1 MALEPYH
8 DISGVILVG
17 GKSQRMGQDKA
28 LLPIQGKL
36 MIERA
41 LDLFQQHFRQVFLVG
56 DRPERFGSY
65 QFPVVPDLFPG
76 SSLGGLYTGLYQAAH
91 EYVFVSSC
99 DMPFPSAGILRH
111 ICDQRHTCDA
121 VIPCSNHGPEPL
133 FACYAKTCLPTL
145 LTQLQQHQLSI
156 RQACSQLRTTLVPYA
171 DLSQYDRNETA
182 FLNLNT
188 PEELARAQDR

>member
-1 MALEPYH
+1 MALELYH

-28 LLPIQGKL
+28 LLPIQGKP

-41 LDLFQQHFRQVFLVG
+41 LDLFQQHFHQVFLVG
-56 DRPERFGSY
+56 DRPERFHPY
-65 QFPVVPDLFPG
+65 HFPVLPDLFPG

-111 ICDQRHTCDA
+111 ICSLRHAYDA

-156 RQACSQLRTTLVPYA
+156 RKACSQLRTTLVPYS
-171 DLSQYDRNETA
+171 DLQGYDQSETA

-188 PEELARAQDR
+188 PEELVRVQGR